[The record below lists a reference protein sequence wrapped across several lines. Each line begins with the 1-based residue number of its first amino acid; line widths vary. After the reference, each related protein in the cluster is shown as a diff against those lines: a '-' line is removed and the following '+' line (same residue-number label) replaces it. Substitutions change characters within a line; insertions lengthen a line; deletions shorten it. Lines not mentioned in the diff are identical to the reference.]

1 MEEKDL
7 STQWKDEGYREGLE
21 AGFKLAMKLIKDSTT
36 EHLDT
41 FDSIY
46 SLIKWKC

>member
-7 STQWKDEGYREGLE
+7 STQLKEEGYREGVE
-21 AGFKLAMKLIKDSTT
+21 AGFKLAMNLIKDTT
-36 EHLDT
+36 VEHMDM

-46 SLIKWKC
+46 SLIKRKF